1 MIDQN
6 DIEIIKNI
14 TEEFFQKMTT
24 TPLLIKAVKAITEN
38 KEEQSNSNEKI
49 NDIVDLDI
57 TLEEPQ
63 ILIGEKGQTLFE
75 IQRLL
80 RAMATKKIQK
90 IFYLNLDI
98 NKYKQSKIEYL
109 KRISKELAD
118 EVSLT
123 KEEKV
128 LFPMPAYERRVIHAE
143 LIKRADVVTE
153 SRGEG
158 IERYIVIKPR

>member
-6 DIEIIKNI
+6 DIKKIKE
-14 TEEFFQKMTT
+14 TVEEFFQKMTIAPSSIEANKT
-24 TPLLIKAVKAITEN
+24 IAEN
-38 KEEQSNSNEKI
+38 LEIS
-49 NDIVDLDI
+49 DVVDLNI

-80 RAMATKKIQK
+80 RAILTKKIGK

-98 NKYKQSKIEYL
+98 NNYKQSKIEYL
-109 KRISKELAD
+109 KKTAKEMAD

-123 KEEKV
+123 KEEKA
-128 LFPMPAYERRVIHAE
+128 LFPMPSYERRIIHAE
-143 LIKRADVVTE
+143 LSQRADITTE
-153 SRGEG
+153 SQGEG
-158 IERYIVIKPR
+158 IDRHIVIKPR

>member
-6 DIEIIKNI
+6 DIETIKNI
-14 TEEFFQKMTT
+14 TEEFFQKMTIV
-24 TPLLIKAVKAITEN
+24 PLLIKAVGVITEN
-38 KEEQSNSNEKI
+38 KEEQNNSNEKI

-128 LFPMPAYERRVIHAE
+128 LFPMPAYERRIIHAE
-143 LIKRADVVTE
+143 LIQRADVITE